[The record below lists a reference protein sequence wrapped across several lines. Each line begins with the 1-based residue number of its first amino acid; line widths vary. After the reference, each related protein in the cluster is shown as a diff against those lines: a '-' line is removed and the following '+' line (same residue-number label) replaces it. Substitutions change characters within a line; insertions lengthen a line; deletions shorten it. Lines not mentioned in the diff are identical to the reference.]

1 MDRLEPNEKLA
12 PADGQTLVESL
23 RAGDEAAFEQLVR
36 TQSGRMLSVA
46 RWYLTIEEDA
56 RDAVQDAFLSVFKAL
71 PTFDGRASLATWLH
85 RIVVNSCLMKI
96 RTRQRQPE
104 RSIEELLP
112 TFLSDGH
119 QATPSPTWSDTTTDL
134 ERAETRQ
141 IVRDQI
147 AKLPESYRTI
157 LLLRDIEELDTESVA
172 QMLDLSAS
180 AVKVRLHRARQALR
194 TLLDPLFGGQ
204 PPC

>member
-1 MDRLEPNEKLA
+1 
-12 PADGQTLVESL
+12 
-23 RAGDEAAFEQLVR
+23 
-36 TQSGRMLSVA
+36 MLSVA

>member
-12 PADGQTLVESL
+12 PAEDQTLVESL
-23 RAGDEAAFEQLVR
+23 RAGDEVAFEQLVR
-36 TQSGRMLSVA
+36 SQGGRMLSVA
-46 RWYLTIEEDA
+46 RRYLAMEEDA
-56 RDAVQDAFLSVFKAL
+56 RDAVQDAFLSAFKAL
-71 PTFDGRASLATWLH
+71 PTFDGRASLSTWLH
-85 RIVVNSCLMKI
+85 RVVVNSCLMKI

-104 RSIEELLP
+104 CSIEDLLP

-119 QATPSPTWSDTTTDL
+119 QTAPSPTWADTAIEL

-147 AKLPESYRTI
+147 AKLPESYRTV
-157 LLLRDIEELDTESVA
+157 LLLRDIEELDTEAVA
-172 QMLDLSAS
+172 QLLDLSAN

-194 TLLDPLFGGQ
+194 TLLDPLLGGP